1 MSDEILTFIG
11 EVKQISEK
19 AVYLDVDG
27 DLVWVPDSVADY
39 LDDPIIGNE
48 IRFDIAEWLAI
59 KIGLI

>member
-1 MSDEILTFIG
+1 
-11 EVKQISEK
+11 
-19 AVYLDVDG
+19 LDVDG
-27 DLVWVPDSVADY
+27 DLVWIPDSVADY

>member
-27 DLVWVPDSVADY
+27 DLVWIPDSIADY
-39 LDDPIIGNE
+39 LDDPIIRNE
-48 IRFDIAEWLAI
+48 ISFEIPEWLAI
-59 KIGLI
+59 KKGLI